1 MLCCILQVLTPEQD
15 LWSTNQYS
23 LNFWWTQQ
31 LGRSPLLVQDCS
43 KADIVYIPL
52 ADQWAECNYFPDIAA
67 KFEHFTA
74 NLHRFLPLLGEKPHF
89 MALSRVGPWTRLDLE
104 KYKAAGITMLTI
116 EGDTTDNFITVPYPA
131 LYHHHDG
138 LHYNRFITLDK
149 ENLIFESFGYRG
161 HGGHVLEVREKV
173 YAACAAHPDYCQHSW
188 PDESGHQASLNALQF
203 YTNAS
208 NAWFCAQPPG
218 DSPTRRSTFD
228 CLLAGS
234 IPVFF
239 NASSALLF
247 PWSDMVDVRSM
258 VLLYPEDEI
267 DIVFDAVLPSMS
279 QVAKQVHI
287 NSIAKHAHLYHYS
300 LTPKTGYVTWDN
312 CSDIDSW
319 DDALTFG
326 LKALLRKLQKTSQV
340 PAPYSSSRHQRH
352 KRRPVKR
359 SMFHEA

>member
-1 MLCCILQVLTPEQD
+1 MLQVLTPQQD

-43 KADIVYIPL
+43 KADVVYIPL

-74 NLHRFLPLLGEKPHF
+74 NLHKYLPLLGKKPHF
-89 MALSRVGPWTRLDLE
+89 MALSRVGPWTRLDLG
-104 KYKAAGITMLTI
+104 KYKAADITMLTI
-116 EGDTTDNFITVPYPA
+116 EGDMTDSFITVPYPA

-138 LHYNRFITLDK
+138 LHQNRFIMPDK
-149 ENLIFESFGYRG
+149 ENLVFESFGYQG

-173 YAACAAHPDYCQHSW
+173 YAACVAHPDYCQHSW

-203 YTNAS
+203 YSNAS
-208 NAWFCAQPPG
+208 NAWFCAQPKG

-239 NASSALLF
+239 NASSAQLF
-247 PWSDMVDVRSM
+247 PWSDMVDPCSM
-258 VLLYPEDEI
+258 TLLYPEDKI
-267 DIVFDAVLPSMS
+267 DFVFDAGLRSIS
-279 QVAKQVHI
+279 QEMKQALFS
-287 NSIAKHAHLYHYS
+287 NIAKYAHLYQYS
-300 LTPKTGYVTWDN
+300 LTPKTSLVNWDN
-312 CSDIDSW
+312 CFDIDSW

-326 LKALLRKLQKTSQV
+326 LKALLRKLQSKNQL
-340 PAPYSSSRHQRH
+340 PARPHRGSRHHRLEVNQ
-352 KRRPVKR
+352 
-359 SMFHEA
+359 